1 MGVRFQVSGWMI
13 RIFPLMLSVLKH
25 SDPFS
30 AT

>member
-13 RIFPLMLSVLKH
+13 GFFPFMLSVLKH
-25 SDPFS
+25 SEPFS